1 MGHRSSVVEKQ
12 QNYLS
17 HPNRVTMVAATP
29 RPSGSRKNSQSEKPS
44 SRKNSQTGKPL
55 SRKNSHSDKPISRK
69 NSQTGKPLSRKNS
82 QSGKNSR
89 RNSLSK
95 QKKSKKRQKNVHI
108 VKREILNE
116 LKSLYDEGLLTEL
129 VYKERVKEIEIELNK
144 KIGIAATSP
153 NQSQISQV
161 NKNIEKSDSDE
172 DENADDI
179 DEDLK
184 LARQALKLQI
194 NLLRQPA
201 TPLGKQKRDSFPKT
215 QQSSNSSMIKRQS
228 KGQIIG
234 TQEIEID
241 PDLQLATQQLQS
253 EINRLRGRG
262 TIGRV
267 RFDIEGMSTDDG
279 MSDIV
284 SDVRSESTNLP
295 VRVHL
300 EDAG

>member
-1 MGHRSSVVEKQ
+1 VEEI
-12 QNYLS
+12 
-17 HPNRVTMVAATP
+17 AF
-29 RPSGSRKNSQSEKPS
+29 QSK
-44 SRKNSQTGKPL
+44 
-55 SRKNSHSDKPISRK
+55 
-69 NSQTGKPLSRKNS
+69 
-82 QSGKNSR
+82 
-89 RNSLSK
+89 
-95 QKKSKKRQKNVHI
+95 KKSKKRQKNVHI
-108 VKREILNE
+108 IKREILNE
-116 LKSLYDEGLLTEL
+116 LKSLYDDGLLTEY

-144 KIGIAATSP
+144 KIGIAAASP

-161 NKNIEKSDSDE
+161 NKNIEKSDSDA

-284 SDVRSESTNLP
+284 SDVRSESTNAP

-300 EDAG
+300 EDVG

>member
-1 MGHRSSVVEKQ
+1 MEKQ

-55 SRKNSHSDKPISRK
+55 SRKNSQSDKPISRK

-82 QSGKNSR
+82 QSGKSSR

-116 LKSLYDEGLLTEL
+116 LKSLYDDGLLTEY

-153 NQSQISQV
+153 NQSQITQV
-161 NKNIEKSDSDE
+161 NKNGKSDSDE

-215 QQSSNSSMIKRQS
+215 QQSSNSSIIKRQS
-228 KGQIIG
+228 KDQIRAQEI
-234 TQEIEID
+234 EIEID